1 MSRAAKPALRGSVL
15 GAVLRAWNPA
25 MRVLLGSPVHWP
37 LSCWFAVLSW
47 TGRKTGRRYSTPVS
61 YVREG
66 STAWITTG
74 DRWWHNLAGGA
85 PVAIRL
91 RGRWHEGRGV
101 AVTDRVDSLREHRR
115 LFAENAWFRR
125 LPGAFWSE
133 SSSSDDPGPLNAGS
147 DNSDRFGSARAHGAA
162 VPRRSVTFDV

>member
-37 LSCWFAVLSW
+37 LSRWFAVLSW
-47 TGRKTGRRYSTPVS
+47 TGRKTGQRYSTPVS

-91 RGRWHEGRGV
+91 RGRWHEGHGV
-101 AVTDRVDSLREHRR
+101 AVTDRVDSLREHGR

-125 LPGAFWSE
+125 LAGIPGGRGGGP
-133 SSSSDDPGPLNAGS
+133 DPRALDQALAAG
-147 DNSDRFGSARAHGAA
+147 RVLVRIELE
-162 VPRRSVTFDV
+162 R